1 VLFRSLDLSKVVFG
15 ALQHPLPACLL
26 AFHWPEEAIKPLSI
40 VDTNKARLHKRGTQ
54 SATRSVLFH
63 SVAFALTWISVTTGH
78 PLRRASLAFISRN
91 AHYRLSSPLATRH
104 SPPYSSSKSQR
115 SLLNLTG
122 SHWVDEESKK
132 HPCVNR
138 NNEVCLAGDRCRG
151 WTTGS
156 QPFFR
161 SCGGD
166 RSSRGIV
173 RTSSQ

>member
-1 VLFRSLDLSKVVFG
+1 M
-15 ALQHPLPACLL
+15 LPVIN
-26 AFHWPEEAIKPLSI
+26 WPEEAIKPLSI
-40 VDTNKARLHKRGTQ
+40 VDTNKARSHKRGTHI
-54 SATRSVLFH
+54 SNPFCSVLFCSLSSRSRWRESQLPPVTH
-63 SVAFALTWISVTTGH
+63 CAVHRLLSFLVMLTLENTGS
-78 PLRRASLAFISRN
+78 A
-91 AHYRLSSPLATRH
+91 AHSPLATRH

-115 SLLNLTG
+115 SLPNLAS

-138 NNEVCLAGDRCRG
+138 NNEVCLVGDRRRG

-173 RTSSQ
+173 RTSAQ

>member
-1 VLFRSLDLSKVVFG
+1 M
-15 ALQHPLPACLL
+15 LPVIN
-26 AFHWPEEAIKPLSI
+26 WPEEAIKPLSI
-40 VDTNKARLHKRGTQ
+40 VDTNKARSHKRGTHI
-54 SATRSVLFH
+54 SNPFCSVLF
-63 SVAFALTWISVTTGH
+63 SFVAFALTWISVTTGH
-78 PLRRASLAFISRN
+78 SLRRASLAFISRH
-91 AHYRLSSPLATRH
+91 AHTGEYRLSSPLATRH

-115 SLLNLTG
+115 SLPNLAS

-138 NNEVCLAGDRCRG
+138 NNEVCLVGDRRRG

-173 RTSSQ
+173 RTSAQ